1 MTPFDLQNLAAACA
15 IGQPLTPRNGP
26 PQDGRE
32 ISIWEITSWILPM
45 APEHF
50 RRVLAATPSLPQGT
64 AGAEGGTRW
73 FRPADLAPLRAH
85 FATGPRKARYLP
97 PRATRAPLVTLTGPL
112 GGLGR
117 STALLHLATGA
128 ALSGYRILVIDG
140 DPAGSLGRGLPAA
153 PGHGDE
159 PGAAPGAGVLSLIA
173 RSAARHLRRL
183 NEGRLDRGEV
193 PQPMDAV
200 LTAALSLGADD
211 LIRPSLWPGLDV
223 MPAPPALLQADLQM
237 AAWGHALRGWS
248 AGPALGAALEE
259 DGLRQRYDLI
269 LCDTGR
275 GLGPLAL
282 ALLTSADHLLAPLPL
297 RDGAL
302 DRLGA
307 GLQALGL
314 ATAQIDA
321 TALQTARALGQTAAP
336 QTWGGL
342 SVLATRAGPDAARQM
357 AGFAAKLGDT
367 LLPTPLP
374 EVEAVAL
381 GQVAQAYDL
390 DYRALGRLAY
400 APLREACDAHVRSV
414 LASLLGVSPRN
425 PQ

>member
-1 MTPFDLQNLAAACA
+1 
-15 IGQPLTPRNGP
+15 
-26 PQDGRE
+26 
-32 ISIWEITSWILPM
+32 M

-50 RRVLAATPSLPQGT
+50 RRVLAATPGLPQGT

-85 FATGPRKARYLP
+85 FASGPRKARYLP
-97 PRATRAPLVTLTGPL
+97 PRPPRAPPHAPLVTLTGPL
-112 GGLGR
+112 GGMGR

-140 DPAGSLGRGLPAA
+140 DPAGSLGLDLPAA
-153 PGHGDE
+153 PGHGDDT
-159 PGAAPGAGVLSLIA
+159 GATSGAGVLSLIA

-200 LTAALSLGADD
+200 LTAALTLGAAD

-237 AAWGHALRGWS
+237 AGWGHALRGWS
-248 AGPALGAALEE
+248 AGPALAAALEE
-259 DGLRQRYDLI
+259 DGVRQRYDLI
-269 LCDTGR
+269 LCDTPR

-297 RDGAL
+297 RDRGL
-302 DRLGA
+302 DRLAA
-307 GLQALGL
+307 GLQALGS
-314 ATAQIDA
+314 ATARVDA
-321 TALQTARALGQTAAP
+321 AVLQTARALGQTAGP

-367 LLPTPLP
+367 LLPIPLP
-374 EVEAVAL
+374 EVEAVAR
-381 GQVAQAYDL
+381 GQIAQAYDL

-414 LASLLGVSPRN
+414 LAKLAGVSPRN